1 MAANQNEL
9 PANNIQQ
16 SNGQQSSISG
26 NMGQGNALMMNPANN
41 NSQGASIPDNSNKQS
56 NAMKPNNGNIDPVV
70 ANVPVPTNNAP
81 NLNNAAN
88 NQQNVDSSQVKPNT
102 GNVNPQPIPNTNNAK
117 PSSSGGDIV
126 VTTINPCKSQDISLC
141 FKLIS
146 EQMNRTEQLLNM
158 ANQTLTNSDIPAE
171 VLPPT
176 GTSTIAKQPVAG
188 GNQVGNQQKA
198 VVNAPVLSDNSQQ
211 TQAATST
218 NNVPQTVPVQNIQPI
233 IPTNQVQPSQD
244 NPLSS
249 VVPVQNNQPINPI
262 NQVPASQNTP
272 SNNVVPVQNQN
283 QAQGNPVQQ
292 PSNMAGKKYE

>member
-1 MAANQNEL
+1 MAANLNQL

-16 SNGQQSSISG
+16 SNDQQSSISG

-56 NAMKPNNGNIDPVV
+56 NDMKPNNGNIDPVV

-81 NLNNAAN
+81 NLINAAN
-88 NQQNVDSSQVKPNT
+88 NQQNMDSLPLKPNT
-102 GNVNPQPIPNTNNAK
+102 GNINPQPIPNTNNAK
-117 PSSSGGDIV
+117 PSSSAGDIV

-176 GTSTIAKQPVAG
+176 GTSTIAKLPVAG

-198 VVNAPVLSDNSQQ
+198 PALSDNSQQ

-218 NNVPQTVPVQNIQPI
+218 NNVPQTVPVQNSQPL
-233 IPTNQVQPSQD
+233 IPTNQVQPSHD
-244 NPLSS
+244 IPLSS
-249 VVPVQNNQPINPI
+249 VVPVQNIQPMNPT

-283 QAQGNPVQQ
+283 QAQNNPVQQ
-292 PSNMAGKKYE
+292 PSNMAGKK

>member
-1 MAANQNEL
+1 
-9 PANNIQQ
+9 
-16 SNGQQSSISG
+16 
-26 NMGQGNALMMNPANN
+26 MGQGNALMMNPANN

-56 NAMKPNNGNIDPVV
+56 NDMKPNNGNIDPVV

-81 NLNNAAN
+81 NLINAAN
-88 NQQNVDSSQVKPNT
+88 NQQNMDSLPLKPNT
-102 GNVNPQPIPNTNNAK
+102 GNINPQPIPNTNNAK
-117 PSSSGGDIV
+117 PSSSAGDIV

-176 GTSTIAKQPVAG
+176 GTSTIAKLPVAG

-198 VVNAPVLSDNSQQ
+198 PALSDNSQQ

-218 NNVPQTVPVQNIQPI
+218 NNVPQTVPVQNSQPL
-233 IPTNQVQPSQD
+233 IPTNQVQPSHD
-244 NPLSS
+244 IPLSS
-249 VVPVQNNQPINPI
+249 VVPVQNIQPMNPT

-283 QAQGNPVQQ
+283 QAQSNPIQQ
-292 PSNMAGKKYE
+292 PSNMAGKNVIMNVRNNQIFYACQYQKY